1 MTKWTVADIP
11 DLRGRRAVVTGAN
24 SGIGYHTALELARH
38 GAEVV
43 LAGRDQGRGKEA
55 LDRLRDDAAGTP
67 GAASAR
73 LEQLDLADLSSVR
86 AFADRHGDAPL
97 DILVNNAGV
106 MAMPRRTTVDGFEM
120 QFGTNHLGHFALT
133 GLLLPNL
140 LAAAHGPA
148 RVVTVSSMAHVI
160 GRMNFDDLQGERHY
174 GRWRAYGQSKLANL
188 LFAFE
193 LDRRARR
200 AGAPLVSV
208 ASHPGYAAT
217 NLQTASAKL
226 EGSSVRERFM
236 ELGNRVFA
244 QPSSAGAQPS
254 LYAATAPGVEGGTF
268 WGPSGPM
275 QRGAPGRSL
284 VTMPAARKETDA
296 TRLWGVSETLTGVRY
311 DGLDAARRSG

>member
-43 LAGRDQGRGKEA
+43 LACRDQGRGKEA

-296 TRLWGVSETLTGVRY
+296 TRLWDVSETLTGVRY
-311 DGLDAARRSG
+311 DGLDSARRSG